1 MSPRSG
7 IIIGNWIL
15 SGVMGAEETWAPSE
29 HCCHASFSHLCM
41 VGPFLTS
48 IEGNSCLCLYPL
60 IYFSH
65 LLHLSFFFFSSSIF
79 YLSFYYLAMCLRV
92 YIGDQNMICLI
103 QSHLLSF
110 LSEINI
116 SIEHSSGQKRHEG
129 SLLMGTEVAWKGVLW
144 KERRYMR
151 SQFCLSPDRFRAAHS
166 TWQPHWLNTPEEGWV
181 LDILKSLT
189 SPILNTI
196 YFRNFYNME

>member
-65 LLHLSFFFFSSSIF
+65 LLHLSFFFFFQLYFLPVFLLLGHVFESIHRWPKHDLF
-79 YLSFYYLAMCLRV
+79 DSVTSAFVPLRDQHKHRTQFWPKKTWGKFADGHRGCLERCSLERKEIHEKSVLSFTWPFSCCA
-92 YIGDQNMICLI
+92 Q
-103 QSHLLSF
+103 H
-110 LSEINI
+110 
-116 SIEHSSGQKRHEG
+116 
-129 SLLMGTEVAWKGVLW
+129 VAATLTQHPG
-144 KERRYMR
+144 RR
-151 SQFCLSPDRFRAAHS
+151 LSPWHS
-166 TWQPHWLNTPEEGWV
+166 
-181 LDILKSLT
+181 
-189 SPILNTI
+189 
-196 YFRNFYNME
+196 